1 MLVKISYKNTQ
12 YLSFCNTFYYFCA
25 MKLRFVFF
33 AVVSLLLV
41 SCLGYRPSRYHKC
54 EGAVWATSYH
64 IVYNSPK
71 MLDDSIIAVM
81 SRVEM
86 SLSPFE
92 ATSLVSRINRGE
104 STVVDSLFRRVFTA
118 SQKVCS
124 LSGGAFDPTVAPVVN
139 LWGFGYKT
147 GAGNP
152 SREQI
157 DSAMQGVGILKCL
170 ISDST
175 IVKHPATEFNF
186 SAITKG
192 YGCDLIGE
200 MFRRNGCTDYMI
212 EIGGEVVVSGK
223 NPQGEKWHI
232 LIDAPV
238 VSDSAVV
245 HERMAVIE
253 VTDCGIATSGNY
265 RNYRSIGSG
274 KRVGHTISSVT
285 GYPVESTMLSATVIA
300 PDAMTA
306 DALATACMAMEPA
319 KALSMIESIP
329 DTKALIVVADSTA
342 ALGWKMIITPNFPA
356 IN

>member
-1 MLVKISYKNTQ
+1 
-12 YLSFCNTFYYFCA
+12 
-25 MKLRFVFF
+25 MKARFLLF
-33 AVVSLLLV
+33 AVVLV
-41 SCLGYRPSRYHKC
+41 VLASCLGYKPSHYHKC

-86 SLSPFE
+86 SLSSFE
-92 ATSLVSRINRGE
+92 PMSTVSKINRGE
-104 STVVDSLFRRVFTA
+104 SLAVDFLFSRVFVA
-118 SQKVCS
+118 SQNVCA
-124 LSGGAFDPTVAPVVN
+124 LSKGAFDPTVAPVVN

-152 SREQI
+152 TQAQI
-157 DSAMQGVGILKCL
+157 DSALQGVGILKCL
-170 ISDST
+170 ISDNK

-200 MFRRNGCTDYMI
+200 MLQRNGCSDYMI

-232 LIDAPV
+232 MVDAPV
-238 VSDSAVV
+238 MSDSTVL

-265 RNYRSIGSG
+265 RNYRTVSSG
-274 KRVGHTISSVT
+274 KKVGHTINPIT
-285 GYPVESTMLSATVIA
+285 GHPVESAMLSATVLA

-306 DALATACMAMEPA
+306 DALATACMAMPPLQA
-319 KALSMIESIP
+319 KAMIERLHG
-329 DTKALIVVADSTA
+329 TEALIVVVDTTA
-342 ALGWKMIITPNFPA
+342 ASGWQIMTTPGFPA
-356 IN
+356 IK